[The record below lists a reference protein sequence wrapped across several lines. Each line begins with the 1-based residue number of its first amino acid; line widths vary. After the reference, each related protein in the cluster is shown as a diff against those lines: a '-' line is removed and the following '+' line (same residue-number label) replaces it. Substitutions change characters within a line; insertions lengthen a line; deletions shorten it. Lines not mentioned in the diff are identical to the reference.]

1 MSTTPINPENVSKS
15 GTFRRGPN
23 RTKSTVSIFQAFDN
37 PDQKTLKTAQQ
48 KLYNIP
54 SQKSEDYLKKV
65 KPRETTGEPVF
76 LSGDGVFYDINYVP
90 VFTHKLPEKGSLNN
104 NSSNSNNNQTGSSA
118 SADNIESND
127 TENNQQGEERDDDEE
142 EEEEETLQEQ
152 LVHLYNSIPQIDE
165 FENFFDYEQAFLDW
179 KYAVDQIF
187 DRTRLPVITGR
198 AYYRPKLSDFQ
209 KMYRGTSTFGDYRP
223 SVSSF
228 SIEGGSGSIG
238 GDGDEKSDPLNS
250 EIEDDT
256 AEHNYNEFSLLKDQ
270 LESSS
275 EPWDSLLIPQEPQPI
290 DYNTFEEYDDALMR
304 WASIC
309 SQLPVFPP
317 HPSQLKDLIPIQSIA
332 ESQMSVNID
341 IIVEQR
347 SKSQRDADGS
357 NSLANQSVIKSGLHE
372 MVFMDLQLPSSNLT
386 RQQDQQKK
394 LEAELEEKEQKR
406 KQQSQLNDLIARN
419 NSRVS
424 PAISTKPMITV
435 DQDTKQRIQ
444 QVIQQ
449 LWDKRDKAWRET
461 GERVVG
467 SDRQEQTL
475 ISRTYVAPFIA
486 KIHGTHDSSAL
497 LSSTQQQSTFT
508 LKNDALRRTDLT
520 SKQIH
525 DNYDCPTRVSGMP
538 VKFLVPHYDVVFEPS
553 KCIPD
558 STYQQNLIQQLKVFH
573 YGGRHNELYSWYHPM
588 VPPEEHQKHK
598 EEIDFIIM
606 SQQRITKDKLNIQNI
621 SDILYGDMYLD
632 KFSDLLDS
640 SFSEDF
646 DGGKSYATVITKSIT
661 PDNIQDLLA
670 LLEQSKSP
678 LFHAKLS
685 FLVMNFFSG
694 NKGSNI
700 LEKLIANRDV
710 KNLSLLT
717 YSFDFITEVPTELI
731 PWSDETNLLVKSLLG
746 DSIEVLWKLI
756 FCYYYLNVIGKVLD
770 IHVHLYYSKSIIN
783 QSKVS
788 ITHSI
793 ATLLQTNTPNIL
805 DKIFTGISHRS
816 KSVSSFCLFILL
828 QLMSNQE
835 GLAVH
840 NCLKAEN
847 SNLYGRVKKICESK
861 LKHVQFAARRLFSVF
876 GKAPWVDFVY
886 KEYNKDPEQC
896 LSVCDFIGNDE
907 KKPSSLLLEMLLE
920 FFTTSLD
927 RTIEAA
933 TASLPISNTTSSS
946 SPSSLSSSMGGM
958 GMGGSGM
965 GSGSMMGSGSSMGSL
980 MNNTPPLSPVGSP
993 PVSMSS
999 SFGGNTP
1006 NITIGIKNK
1015 FSFVLDGALFHHLL
1029 AHIIKNSKVSSYQ
1042 MYVISAL
1049 LSKLAKTHFKLGTI
1063 QVNQNS
1069 VKTSQKKWGHPM
1081 LSLSPIDIRNMSS
1094 KMNDPVP
1101 GQYQYPIKTN
1111 MLSTIRSLLKF
1122 SMVFDVVKKEDDFY
1136 TRLLAFCKDG
1146 VSAEFN
1152 RQAWCLLYQIMR
1164 HHIGTIESLIKDGIL
1179 SGFLE
1184 MMGTSSHPTVIC
1196 HSLHYITKM
1205 FNIAEIETKNPK
1217 RTKNDAKIIE
1227 KDNKLLNSLFKDKTL
1242 FIKVHMIYKKYK
1254 PEMSGVS
1261 SRESA
1266 TISTSQSK
1274 GKVVDR
1280 SETVN
1285 KFGLAFIELAK
1296 FYYLLNTS
1304 PHCAKLLRDTLKK
1317 EEYKEGLRDLYEMFL
1332 SKEQLISPS
1341 NNTPNSGAIGT
1352 KPSTGSTTN
1361 GGSPVITPSTNTKTP
1376 SESRGLFGKLATKYT
1391 SFSSK

>member
-1 MSTTPINPENVSKS
+1 MSTTPIIPENVSKS

-54 SQKSEDYLKKV
+54 SQNAEDYLKKV

-76 LSGDGVFYDINYVP
+76 LGGDGVFYDINYVP

-104 NSSNSNNNQTGSSA
+104 NNNSNNNQTGSSA

-127 TENNQQGEERDDDEE
+127 TENNEEGEEDDDE

-198 AYYRPKLSDFQ
+198 TYYRPKLSDFQ

-256 AEHNYNEFSLLKDQ
+256 TEHNYSEFSLLKDQ
-270 LESSS
+270 LESSG

-332 ESQMSVNID
+332 ESQMNNIGE
-341 IIVEQR
+341 ISIVER
-347 SKSQRDADGS
+347 SKSQRDDG
-357 NSLANQSVIKSGLHE
+357 NSLANQCVIKSGLYE

-394 LEAELEEKEQKR
+394 LEAELEEKELKR

-449 LWDKRDKAWRET
+449 LLEKREKSWRDSNE
-461 GERVVG
+461 G
-467 SDRQEQTL
+467 
-475 ISRTYVAPFIA
+475 SRTYVAPFIA

-525 DNYDCPTRVSGMP
+525 DNYDCATRVCGLP
-538 VKFLVPHYDVVFEPS
+538 VKFLVPHYDVVFEPT

-573 YGGRHNELYSWYHPM
+573 YGGRHNQLYSWYHPM

-816 KSVSSFCLFILL
+816 KTVSSFCLFILL

-847 SNLYGRVKKICESK
+847 SNLYGRVKKICDSK

-876 GKAPWVDFVY
+876 SKAPWVDFVY

-907 KKPSSLLLEMLLE
+907 KKPSTLLLEMLLE
-920 FFTTSLD
+920 FFSTSLD

-933 TASLPISNTTSSS
+933 TASLPISNTTSLS
-946 SPSSLSSSMGGM
+946 SPSSLSSSMGGS
-958 GMGGSGM
+958 GGIG
-965 GSGSMMGSGSSMGSL
+965 GGGIGGGGSMGSL
-980 MNNTPPLSPVGSP
+980 MNNTPPLSPIGSP
-993 PVSMSS
+993 PVNMSG

-1042 MYVISAL
+1042 MFVISSL

-1122 SMVFDVVKKEDDFY
+1122 SLVFDVVKKEDDFY

-1146 VSAEFN
+1146 VSTEFN
-1152 RQAWCLLYQIMR
+1152 RQAWCLLYQLMR
-1164 HHIGTIESLIKDGIL
+1164 HHIGTIDSLIKDGIL
-1179 SGFLE
+1179 ASFLE

-1205 FNIAEIETKNPK
+1205 FNIAEIEIKNPK
-1217 RTKNDAKIIE
+1217 RTKNDAKLIE
-1227 KDNKLLNSLFKDKTL
+1227 LDNKALNGHFKDKTL

-1254 PEMSGVS
+1254 PEMSVTTIS
-1261 SRESA
+1261 SRD
-1266 TISTSQSK
+1266 STSVAQNK

-1280 SETVN
+1280 NETVN

-1296 FYYLLNTS
+1296 FYYLLMTS
-1304 PHCAKLLRDTLKK
+1304 PHCAKLLKDTLKK
-1317 EEYKEGLRDLYEMFL
+1317 EEYKNGLQDLYEMFL
-1332 SKEQLISPS
+1332 SKEQLIS
-1341 NNTPNSGAIGT
+1341 NTTPGVGT
-1352 KPSTGSTTN
+1352 PGIKTPTGSTPN
-1361 GGSPVITPSTNTKTP
+1361 GGSPVISPSSNSKGDKP
-1376 SESRGLFGKLATKYT
+1376 EPKRGIFGKLANKY
-1391 SFSSK
+1391 SNFSSK